1 MMQYVEKS
9 WFVVGLCCF
18 YGIAMTLG
26 CNKTRTQEVSGLV
39 TLNGS
44 PLAEGQ
50 IEFTPIQPTKGPTA
64 GAAIQNGQ
72 FVVPAV
78 ANGLVIGG
86 VYKVSISAMVGSGK
100 FIRNPVAPDGKS
112 EALKESI
119 PARYN
124 ESSEL
129 QINISANT
137 EENKHDFQLTSSS

>member
-1 MMQYVEKS
+1 MIQRNGNRLISVALVCVYAVT
-9 WFVVGLCCF
+9 L
-18 YGIAMTLG
+18 TLG
-26 CNKTRTQEVSGLV
+26 CGKTGTQEISGLV
-39 TLNGS
+39 TLDGS

-50 IEFTPIQPTKGPTA
+50 VEFSPIQPTKGPTA

-78 ANGLVIGG
+78 ANGLIVGG

-100 FIRNPVAPDGKS
+100 FIRNPVAPGGKS

-129 QINISANT
+129 QITVSAIAD
-137 EENKHDFQLTSSS
+137 ENKHDFQLKSL